1 MSPPLR
7 CSNAIMTRS
16 TGTNIP
22 KNVCHV
28 VKRKLTPRSSTTL
41 EYYYYPLPLFAE
53 PPYHLTYLLPFRV
66 MFPPSPFTHSPIHP
80 FAHSPIHPFTPHAL
94 PSPPSPPSPPP
105 PPSVPSVPGP
115 TTAVAARWPRVTR
128 RREYANS
135 LSYHTY
141 NLTIFPAH
149 TIVLCASTI
158 PDRSSLTKS
167 ELTRGRSSYLFN
179 RLF

>member
-1 MSPPLR
+1 MNIPIVYTCLSSESYLPARVLLVVLPPA
-7 CSNAIMTRS
+7 SISTTRS
-16 TGTNIP
+16 T
-22 KNVCHV
+22 
-28 VKRKLTPRSSTTL
+28 TPCLYSPNHLPPASIRRTTS
-41 EYYYYPLPLFAE
+41 
-53 PPYHLTYLLPFRV
+53 PPN
-66 MFPPSPFTHSPIHP
+66 
-80 FAHSPIHPFTPHAL
+80 L
-94 PSPPSPPSPPP
+94 PSPNRMVYVHLPHSPFHQFTPLALPSPPSPPP
-105 PPSVPSVPGP
+105 PPPLPSLPSVPPVPGP

-167 ELTRGRSSYLFN
+167 ELTRGRSSYLCN
-179 RLF
+179 RLFS